1 MKNLEFRQKFL
12 AARCVF
18 NSFFGVSS
26 ADETLR
32 LMLDTQRAL
41 NGKQLIIHSS
51 PKRNSDV
58 PRGLPTLSQ
67 IISEFKNP
75 DETI

>member
-26 ADETLR
+26 GDGTLR

-41 NGKQLIIHSS
+41 NGKQIDYSF
-51 PKRNSDV
+51 K
-58 PRGLPTLSQ
+58 
-67 IISEFKNP
+67 SEKKFGC
-75 DETI
+75 T

>member
-12 AARCVF
+12 AARCIF
-18 NSFFGVSS
+18 NSFFG
-26 ADETLR
+26 AGDETLR
-32 LMLDTQRAL
+32 LMLDTQRVL
-41 NGKQLIIHSS
+41 NGKQTHSS
-51 PKRNSDV
+51 PKRNSAA
-58 PRGLPTLSQ
+58 PRVLPTLSQ